1 MRHINCKGF
10 TLVELMAVI
19 TILVILSLVIVPII
33 DKNIKRSKQE
43 MYDIQIEN
51 IRMAGVNYFSD
62 NLFLRPSSNSY
73 CSISLDSLISSG
85 YMSSNVRNPKTGES
99 FDNLY
104 IQIINSGD
112 SDRDSYNYLVCPL
125 EDGCQDVSQSCS

>member
-1 MRHINCKGF
+1 MKRIDCKGF

-19 TILVILSLVIVPII
+19 TILIILSLIIVPIV

-43 MYDIQIEN
+43 MYDVQIEN

-62 NLFLRPSSNSY
+62 NMQLRPNFNNY
-73 CSISLDSLISSG
+73 CSVSLDSLILDG
-85 YMSSNVRNPKTGES
+85 YMSSDIYNPKTGES
-99 FDNLY
+99 FENLF

-112 SDRDSYNYLVCPL
+112 SDHDSYTYLVCPL
-125 EDGCQDVSQSCS
+125 EDDCQSTSQICS